1 MMFDY
6 SKLRGRIR
14 EKFSTEATFAEKM
27 ELSSPTLSSKLN
39 NKVPWTDKEIMKACS
54 LLDIPSE
61 FIPVYFFTEKV
72 VNS

>member
-14 EKFSTEATFAEKM
+14 EKMKSEAAFAEAM
-27 ELSSPTLSSKLN
+27 GLSSVSMSAKLN
-39 NKVPWTDKEIMKACS
+39 SKVPWTDKEIKKACE

-61 FIPVYFFTEKV
+61 FIPVYFFSED
-72 VNS
+72 S